1 MSYINLLT
9 SKIFWYDNNCEL
21 INLEDAFIKLIDF
34 ENPENNTFTALN
46 YTTEQS
52 VFQNKLKMGWITVVI
67 ITVLIYN
74 VTIFSDTGKDFG
86 NTNVER

>member
-1 MSYINLLT
+1 MNL
-9 SKIFWYDNNCEL
+9 I
-21 INLEDAFIKLIDF
+21 A
-34 ENPENNTFTALN
+34 
-46 YTTEQS
+46 
-52 VFQNKLKMGWITVVI
+52 VVI